1 MNIVQYWYFA
11 CLSKRK
17 AESFRALLQER
28 GIRFQDGR
36 VNRNYVF
43 CGFDLPQTTLD
54 ELSEVWSSQRD
65 TLPRNR
71 GTKQTQPTGEKP

>member
-1 MNIVQYWYFA
+1 MKVQYWYFA

-17 AESFRALLQER
+17 AEFFRALLRER
-28 GIRFQDGR
+28 GIKHQDGR
-36 VNRNYVF
+36 VHGNYVF
-43 CGFDLPQTTLD
+43 CGFDLPQNTLD
-54 ELSEVWSSQRD
+54 EISREWTSHRD